1 MAKVSFKNIKISAI
15 VTTVGDQKVSL
26 DDEMELFGFD
36 EKNLKRLKKSI
47 GLDTRYIASDGICTS
62 DLCYNSAKMILDK
75 LDCKDD
81 IEALLFV
88 TQSPD
93 YKAPST
99 AIILQDRL
107 NLPKSIIAYDINL
120 GCSGFVMGLF
130 TAYSFI
136 NSGMKKVLLLV
147 GDVNRAFA
155 GEKDKAFTP
164 LMGDA
169 GSAILI
175 EHTDNDT
182 KADFVMYSDGS
193 GYEHLIIKAGG
204 CKIPSTDDTRTQKLC
219 DDGCIRSDE
228 NLVMNGKEVFNFAI
242 RTVPPLIDEVLEF
255 SQKNKDEI
263 DYYVL
268 HQANKYI
275 LQNIQKKLE
284 VQEQKVP
291 METGVIYGNQNSA
304 SIAGTINAF
313 LSEDFETKELNL
325 IFAGFGIGLSWG
337 AVSLSTKNIYAPQVL
352 MYNKN
357 IGECK

>member
-1 MAKVSFKNIKISAI
+1 MAKVSFDNVKISAI
-15 VTTVGDQKVSL
+15 VTTVGDQKIAL

-36 EKNLKRLKKSI
+36 EKSLKRLKKSI
-47 GLDTRYIASDGICTS
+47 GLDTRYIASDGVCTS

-75 LDCKDD
+75 LDCADD

-175 EHTDNDT
+175 EYT
-182 KADFVMYSDGS
+182 KESTKSNFVMYSDGS

-204 CKIPSTDDTRTQKLC
+204 CKIPSSQSSLEQKLC

-242 RTVPPLIDEVLEF
+242 RTVPPLIDEVLQF
-255 SQKNKDEI
+255 SQKNKDDI
-263 DYYVL
+263 DYFVL

-284 VQEQKVP
+284 VNEQKVP
-291 METGVIYGNQNSA
+291 METGVVYGNQNSA
-304 SIAGTINAF
+304 SISGTINAF
-313 LSEDFETKELNL
+313 LANEFETKELNL
-325 IFAGFGIGLSWG
+325 VFAGFGIGLSWG
-337 AVSLSTKNIYAPQVL
+337 AVFLSTKNIYAPQVQV
-352 MYNKN
+352 YNTN